1 MGFLQKPFC
10 TITIFDVQV
19 FDTVAGQGMLA
30 AGGAIAA
37 KGGVGSTG
45 SKAAKAGGS
54 ICKRSIT
61 GNEDL
66 FGSLQYPALGES
78 TLKLLP
84 SHLTDF
90 NLNSEVL
97 SQPENL
103 AVTLY
108 TVFIVLKLISIGH
121 PASKPYY
128 DEICSKLYPDERL
141 DQCEGNLVIKI

>member
-1 MGFLQKPFC
+1 M
-10 TITIFDVQV
+10 T
-19 FDTVAGQGMLA
+19 
-30 AGGAIAA
+30 A
-37 KGGVGSTG
+37 KSLVKSSGTKV
-45 SKAAKAGGS
+45 AKASGS
-54 ICKRSIT
+54 ICKRSIA

-66 FGSLQYPALGES
+66 FTGHLYPELGKS

-141 DQCEGNLVIKI
+141 DQCEGNLVIQLVKI